1 MSTVNLSRVQ
11 RQIQPEQLTFGNA
24 DLRQIGLPLGE
35 PPKAQ
40 SPGSSN
46 NPDKCSWVSNS
57 TTGQS
62 LPGET
67 RGRRNAV

>member
-1 MSTVNLSRVQ
+1 MIVKLSPIQ
-11 RQIQPEQLTFGNA
+11 RQIQPDQLTFSNS
-24 DLRQIGLPLGE
+24 DLRQIGLDLGE
-35 PPKAQ
+35 PSKAQ